1 MDDTQKKVDDFNDK
15 YFPGHR
21 QREAAHPYIPSPGAS
36 RKIMPETA
44 QYTPET
50 LLAMFGRIL
59 AAMRRGDPR
68 SIAEARY
75 VINGE
80 GLFHADAWEA
90 REEAV
95 KARERDPRKQ
105 LRKDKK
111 PKKWPIPQ
119 FDQG

>member
-75 VINGE
+75 VVKVE
-80 GLFHADAWEA
+80 GVAHADAWKAEL
-90 REEAV
+90 EAV
-95 KARERDPRKQ
+95 KAREEAEDKDTG
-105 LRKDKK
+105 LRYAEALARR
-111 PKKWPIPQ
+111 
-119 FDQG
+119 